1 MKSFNTNI
9 LIDELIATTVS
20 NQNFIKSKVLQ
31 LTEKQ
36 LNWRQNTNTWSVNE
50 VLAHLN
56 EYAKYYNEVFTDRIE
71 KTKFKDP
78 KEIFASSPLG
88 RSAWK
93 SMKLGNARNIK
104 RKFKA
109 PRSYNPTF
117 HPELTTNQDAEVFV
131 NYQASFRDILE
142 KAKQVNLRKVK
153 VPISISKIVRLRLGD
168 ALMFVTYHNE
178 RHVEQIKNLV
188 KHPNFPKKK

>member
-1 MKSFNTNI
+1 MKSFNTNT

-20 NQNFIKSKVLQ
+20 NQNFITSKVLQ
-31 LTEKQ
+31 LTDKQ

-56 EYAKYYNEVFTDRIE
+56 EYANYYNEVFTDRIE

-78 KEIFASSPLG
+78 KEIFTSSPLG

-109 PRSYNPTF
+109 PRNYNPTF
-117 HPELTTNQDAEVFV
+117 YPELITNQDAENFV
-131 NYQASFRDILE
+131 DYQTTFIDILE

-178 RHVEQIKNLV
+178 RHIEQIKNLV
-188 KHPNFPKKK
+188 KHTNFPKKK